1 MLKHKN
7 SGFLIRVA
15 TLTVAVSTLSACS
28 NTTRLDDYNA
38 CALAWGAAGLG
49 VGLASSGLGAVVG
62 GTAVGGG
69 IGYLVCDGVD
79 AQEPVAVEA
88 EPETVVAAAPP
99 IDGDSDLDGVRD
111 SLDKC
116 PGTARGERV
125 DVKGCPEPLVF
136 AADALAFGFA
146 SADLPQDADA
156 VLKQALKYVIGNP
169 QSRVL
174 IVGHTDWVGKQS
186 ANQPLSEERAQA
198 VKAYLIGRGV
208 DPRRLVAE
216 GRGELE
222 PVADNRS
229 EAGRAQNRRVVLSLI
244 EE

>member
-1 MLKHKN
+1 MKSNNLLILKT
-7 SGFLIRVA
+7 LL
-15 TLTVAVSTLSACS
+15 LTVVIAFLSACGS
-28 NTTRLDDYNA
+28 TTRTDDYNL
-38 CALAWGAAGLG
+38 CALGWGAAGLG
-49 VGLASSGLGAVVG
+49 AGLASSGIGVVVGTTALGA
-62 GTAVGGG
+62 G
-69 IGYLVCDGVD
+69 IGYWACNEVD
-79 AQEPVAVEA
+79 APEVEQQVPAVSA
-88 EPETVVAAAPP
+88 SPAAVV
-99 IDGDSDLDGVRD
+99 DGDADGDGVRD
-111 SLDKC
+111 SIDKC

-125 DVKGCPEPLVF
+125 DTQGCPEPLVF
-136 AADALAFGFA
+136 ASDALEFAFGSAALPADA
-146 SADLPQDADA
+146 DV
-156 VLKQALKYVIGNP
+156 VLKQAVKYVSRNP

-244 EE
+244 EAQ

>member
-1 MLKHKN
+1 MKTKNLLLPRAVML
-7 SGFLIRVA
+7 A
-15 TLTVAVSTLSACS
+15 VAVSLLSACG
-28 NTTRLDDYNA
+28 NTTRIEDYNL
-38 CALAWGAAGLG
+38 CALGWGAAGLG
-49 VGLASSGLGAVVG
+49 AGLASSGLGVVVG
-62 GTAVGGG
+62 TTAVGAG
-69 IGYLVCDGVD
+69 IGYWACDED
-79 AQEPVAVEA
+79 AKPVLEPQAPA
-88 EPETVVAAAPP
+88 VAAVATP
-99 IDGDSDLDGVRD
+99 IVDGDADVDGVRD
-111 SLDKC
+111 SIDKC
-116 PGTARGERV
+116 PATARGERV
-125 DVKGCPEPLVF
+125 DTKGCPEPLVF
-136 AADALAFGFA
+136 ASDALEFAFGSAVLPADA
-146 SADLPQDADA
+146 DV
-156 VLKQALKYVIGNP
+156 VLKQAVKYVSRNP